1 MTSDYVKKGGS
12 YVLDS
17 TDVVMEEIILY
28 LVSALKQFS
37 GDKCNRWNKIGHML
51 INIKAGWWRH
61 EVH

>member
-37 GDKCNRWNKIGHML
+37 GDKCNR
-51 INIKAGWWRH
+51 
-61 EVH
+61 